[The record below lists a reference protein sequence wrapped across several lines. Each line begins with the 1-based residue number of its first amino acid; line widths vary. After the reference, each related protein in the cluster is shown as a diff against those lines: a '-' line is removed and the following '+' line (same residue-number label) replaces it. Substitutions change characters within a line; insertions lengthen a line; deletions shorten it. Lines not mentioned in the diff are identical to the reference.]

1 VQHFPRS
8 VANDRVIH
16 LLQRT
21 TFKLQNILNWAL
33 VYMPNFQ
40 DQVDFALREAGF
52 VQIARNF
59 YALFTRLFIGGSG
72 AVDVIELDRILNMR
86 FKNFE

>member
-1 VQHFPRS
+1 
-8 VANDRVIH
+8 
-16 LLQRT
+16 
-21 TFKLQNILNWAL
+21 
-33 VYMPNFQ
+33 MPNFQ